1 MAAAVPCSCASPR
14 VVATQLPGK
23 GRAVLAVAPIR
34 RDEIIAVFGGVII
47 PLSQALRLT
56 PRQMTQ
62 CIQVEDDWVLWSAH
76 LRQTTADWINHS
88 CAPNAGLAGQVTV
101 VAMRDIAAGEE
112 ICFDYAMCSS
122 CLLDDFDC
130 RCGTPG
136 CRGHVGPDDWR
147 RADLQRRYRG
157 YFSTFLQRRIA
168 CENARAGL
176 DGVTGMAA
184 EYPPRQA
191 DTSAGAGPKETPCA
205 PPAPPP
211 SWPRMTA
218 FASPGSTLPPARKPA
233 GTGTGTTM

>member
-1 MAAAVPCSCASPR
+1 MATALPCSCASSK
-14 VVATQLPGK
+14 VVPVRLPGK
-23 GRAVLAVAPIR
+23 GRAVLSAAPIR

-47 PLSQALRLT
+47 PLDQALGLS

-130 RCGTPG
+130 RCGAPE

-147 RADLQRRYRG
+147 RPDLQRRYRG

-168 CENARAGL
+168 REKAVTAV
-176 DGVTGMAA
+176 DGATSVAA
-184 EYPPRQA
+184 E
-191 DTSAGAGPKETPCA
+191 
-205 PPAPPP
+205 
-211 SWPRMTA
+211 
-218 FASPGSTLPPARKPA
+218 
-233 GTGTGTTM
+233 